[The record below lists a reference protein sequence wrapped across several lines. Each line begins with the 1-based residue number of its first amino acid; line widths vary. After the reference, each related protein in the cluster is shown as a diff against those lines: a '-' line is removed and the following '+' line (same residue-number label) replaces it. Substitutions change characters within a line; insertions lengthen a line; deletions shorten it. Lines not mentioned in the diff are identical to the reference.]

1 MLLFFTIHFVPEPCV
16 VFRVSV
22 SPNCPLMEAG
32 EVCLAL
38 NTLVGP
44 MSSLQWRMA
53 SSLARTYALIGPLR
67 RGMKTKVD
75 TNEPQP
81 ALTDGEMFG
90 FLGFFNAET
99 DGGSSILQS
108 DNSPQ
113 KLFWDASWEFSDW
126 LLQGCFSKHII
137 TEIIKLLLW
146 HNDLPGVRNGS
157 AAAWCVVFQ

>member
-1 MLLFFTIHFVPEPCV
+1 MRRVPCV
-16 VFRVSV
+16 RESKLPPNGGWRGVS
-22 SPNCPLMEAG
+22 
-32 EVCLAL
+32 
-38 NTLVGP
+38 GP
-44 MSSLQWRMA
+44 EHFGRSHEL
-53 SSLARTYALIGPLR
+53 PP
-67 RGMKTKVD
+67 V
-75 TNEPQP
+75 
-81 ALTDGEMFG
+81 TDGVFSGENIRPHRTAEERDEHKSWYKWAPTCSNRRWNVWFFVF
-90 FLGFFNAET
+90 FLNAET